1 VEVAA
6 AAPPPVVL
14 APQRVEPP
22 PPVRS
27 RADELLTQARRLI
40 ESRDIAGAREVL
52 QATETSS
59 SGALTFM
66 LAETFD
72 PSMLAIWQVKPDA
85 VPANPERARA
95 LYTRARDLGDTRA
108 QQRIEWLR

>member
-1 VEVAA
+1 
-6 AAPPPVVL
+6 
-14 APQRVEPP
+14 
-22 PPVRS
+22 VRS

-40 ESRDIAGAREVL
+40 ESRDIIGAREVL

-95 LYTRARDLGDTRA
+95 LYKRARDLGETRA